1 VPRLKTVVRITLAL
15 CAGAVIGALL
25 VPAVFTFNAPHGWS
39 MWDARGYL
47 AYSVVALLFTLP
59 TGLVAGAVAYGL
71 LAFIP
76 QRMHMLFFA
85 AAGVVAAVVVC
96 VITSPM
102 ESIGH
107 FMAIGAVSAVV
118 AFALL
123 PRSNP
128 VVERDARQE
137 RPRAPHYERYS
148 A

>member
-1 VPRLKTVVRITLAL
+1 
-15 CAGAVIGALL
+15 
-25 VPAVFTFNAPHGWS
+25 
-39 MWDARGYL
+39 
-47 AYSVVALLFTLP
+47 
-59 TGLVAGAVAYGL
+59 
-71 LAFIP
+71 
-76 QRMHMLFFA
+76 MLFFA

-137 RPRAPHYERYS
+137 RPRAPHYER
-148 A
+148 